1 MKSAIHYTFLKHTL
15 LYIGLIIILVTI
27 AGDPLDQSQITSV
40 QQAYSNLSNSY
51 YNRQKGIL

>member
-1 MKSAIHYTFLKHTL
+1 MKSAIHYTSLKHTL

-40 QQAYSNLSNSY
+40 QQAYSSLSNSY

>member
-1 MKSAIHYTFLKHTL
+1 MKNVTHYTSLKHTP
-15 LYIGLIIILVTI
+15 LYISLIIILVII